1 MANTLLSEALPPST
15 LRAYTSA
22 FSNYRVFCFHTSSP
36 VVPVTESTL
45 ILYCT
50 YLSARVAAK
59 TIKHYLSGIRYHVI
73 MSGHHWDT
81 SGMSHL
87 YYLFRGIKR
96 TQGNKYLRPLRQ
108 PITVSHLRLIL
119 TRLRQSNLPLIDR
132 RLWWSACTLAY
143 FGLLRVSEYSSP
155 TRATTHSGTLSVD
168 DISFNSNF
176 TTMTVNI
183 KASKTDPFRQ
193 GCLITIGSTLNSLCP
208 INALRVYLSARQH
221 PHMSPLFIFADHSFL
236 TRGHIER
243 FITTTLTEVNVHTHS
258 FRIGGATALA
268 AAGVPDSTIQTV
280 GRWSSDCFMRYLRL
294 SPATIQGLAAAMCNQ
309 EAGPAC
315 WNF

>member
-1 MANTLLSEALPPST
+1 M
-15 LRAYTSA
+15 
-22 FSNYRVFCFHTSSP
+22 
-36 VVPVTESTL
+36 
-45 ILYCT
+45 
-50 YLSARVAAK
+50 
-59 TIKHYLSGIRYHVI
+59 
-73 MSGHHWDT
+73 
-81 SGMSHL
+81 
-87 YYLFRGIKR
+87 
-96 TQGNKYLRPLRQ
+96 RPLRQ

-119 TRLRQSNLPLIDR
+119 TRLRQSNLPVIDR

-143 FGLLRVSEYSSP
+143 FGLLRVSEYTSP

-221 PHMSPLFIFADHSFL
+221 PHTSPLFIFADHSFL

-258 FRIGGATALA
+258 FRIGGAPPPLLRQGFQIPPYKLSVAGRVIASCATCAYHLPLFKVSQQPCVTKRRGPLA
-268 AAGVPDSTIQTV
+268 GTFRMNMYIILGLLFIYLFVLLCIHSHVGAIQ
-280 GRWSSDCFMRYLRL
+280 SCLFCIYSFIC
-294 SPATIQGLAAAMCNQ
+294 SPLFI
-309 EAGPAC
+309 AC
-315 WNF
+315 WCYFVLFILCTVSS